1 MTWCDNDCHNKRPMW
16 CGRKNCRNRAD
27 HAKFMSERR
36 GGDAS
41 DSSSSNGNESKNKTT
56 DDFKIT
62 LAAMLSEEDF
72 AALDGQFLKD

>member
-1 MTWCDNDCHNKRPMW
+1 MW

-27 HAKFMSERR
+27 RAKFMAEKR
-36 GGDAS
+36 GEEN
-41 DSSSSNGNESKNKTT
+41 DSKSSNGNENKMTAT
-56 DDFKIT
+56 DDFKIA